1 MRSKQQFMKDARAEL
16 EKEKITD
23 AEMESWFIRKLLQS
37 SYESNQ
43 TKPNGRKLI

>member
-23 AEMESWFIRKLLQS
+23 AEMESWFIRKLFQS
-37 SYESNQ
+37 PYESKQ
-43 TKPNGRKLI
+43 PKPNGGKLI